1 MVQKLSFFI
10 LCTLK
15 DIFFK
20 TSFKYILF
28 HVYIGNVFTN
38 CSKILQDAYDLLLK
52 FKFPIDVDEV
62 IMVKNLENLFTA
74 LRLKAVCILLLFG
87 LIFKAT

>member
-1 MVQKLSFFI
+1 MYL
-10 LCTLK
+10 L
-15 DIFFK
+15 
-20 TSFKYILF
+20 
-28 HVYIGNVFTN
+28 IGFTY
-38 CSKILQDAYDLLLK
+38 KILQDAYDLLLK

-74 LRLKAVCILLLFG
+74 LRLKAVRILLLLG

>member
-1 MVQKLSFFI
+1 MYL
-10 LCTLK
+10 L
-15 DIFFK
+15 
-20 TSFKYILF
+20 
-28 HVYIGNVFTN
+28 IGFT
-38 CSKILQDAYDLLLK
+38 CKILQDAYDLLLK